1 MTENKEL
8 FTVKQL
14 KAFLNQFE
22 DDKKVLIQ
30 MIDGE
35 YDRVGFIDEVS
46 INHNDFTKKYYIPK
60 DLHDAVLLVCCN
72 SAVSS
77 QY

>member
-1 MTENKEL
+1 MTEYKKL

-14 KAFLNQFE
+14 KEFLNQFD
-22 DDKKVLIQ
+22 DDKKILIQ
-30 MIDGE
+30 MMDGE

-46 INHNDFTKKYYIPK
+46 VNHSDFTKEYYIPK
-60 DLHDAVLLVCCN
+60 DLHDAVLLCCDH
-72 SAVSS
+72 SVVSS

>member
-14 KAFLNQFE
+14 KQFLGQFE

-35 YDRVGFIDEVS
+35 YDRVGFIDQISV
-46 INHNDFTKKYYIPK
+46 NHSDFTKEYYIPQ
-60 DLHDAVLLVCCN
+60 DLHDAVLLACYH

>member
-1 MTENKEL
+1 MTVNKEL

-14 KAFLNQFE
+14 KEFLNQFE

-35 YDRVGFIDEVS
+35 YDRVGFIDQISV
-46 INHNDFTKKYYIPK
+46 NHSDYIKKYYIPK
-60 DLHDAVLLVCCN
+60 DLHDAVLLVCN
-72 SAVSS
+72 GSAVSS

>member
-14 KAFLNQFE
+14 KEFLNQFE
-22 DDKKVLIQ
+22 DDKKILIQ

-35 YDRVGFIDEVS
+35 YDRVGFIDVVS
-46 INHNDFTKKYYIPK
+46 VNHSDITKEYYIPK
-60 DLHDAVLLVCCN
+60 DLHDAVLLCYYR

>member
-14 KAFLNQFE
+14 KQFLSQFE

-35 YDRVGFIDEVS
+35 YDIVGFIDQISV
-46 INHNDFTKKYYIPK
+46 NHSDFTKKYYIPK
-60 DLHDAVLLVCCN
+60 ELHDAVLLVCYG

>member
-1 MTENKEL
+1 MNGNKEL
-8 FTVKQL
+8 FTVKRL
-14 KAFLNQFE
+14 KHFLNHFK

-35 YDRVGFIDEVS
+35 YDRVGFIDNVS
-46 INHNDFTKKYYIPK
+46 VNHSDFTKEYYIPK
-60 DLHDAVLLVCCN
+60 DLHDALLLICN
-72 SAVSS
+72 GSAVSS